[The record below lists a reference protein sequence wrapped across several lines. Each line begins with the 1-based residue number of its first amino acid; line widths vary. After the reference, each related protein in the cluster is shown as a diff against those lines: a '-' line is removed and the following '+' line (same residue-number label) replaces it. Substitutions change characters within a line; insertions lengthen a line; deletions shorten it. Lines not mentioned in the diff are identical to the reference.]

1 MVQKMKKRMRKKK
14 AYKQYIHDIFTGYEQ
29 MLSNPD
35 LNELRFTY
43 LKEETRLTRD
53 EQKQIHFLIHDK
65 EIVHTFVANIKV
77 LYKR

>member
-43 LKEETRLTRD
+43 LKEETVLKRD
-53 EQKQIHFLIHDK
+53 EENQIRFRTYDLD
-65 EIVHTFVANIKV
+65 
-77 LYKR
+77 

>member
-14 AYKQYIHDIFTGYEQ
+14 AYKKYIHDIFTGYEQ

-43 LKEETRLTRD
+43 LKEETVLKRD
-53 EQKQIHFLIHDK
+53 EENQIRFRTYDLD
-65 EIVHTFVANIKV
+65 
-77 LYKR
+77 